1 MDLLC
6 KQIGLNTEGEARGI
20 TYFTIRTILRGL
32 RGYTDNG
39 PIGVNGP
46 GRLRTGIDAE
56 GDPDYET
63 FINVLNTLANHKI
76 ILFTFPWPNYKGPNR
91 GNFKEV
97 SVFATNRY
105 KLELLNAELKWL
117 GEREDKRSEAPHTEN
132 LVYYD
137 VKSGRGLV
145 NGNKVYLKGRN
156 KKLFNALFATAPNSV
171 DKKSLEGIARL
182 GHKSDS
188 LKYAMND
195 SFSLVRKACKVD
207 NTVIVQQS
215 DSAKLNAKVYPL
227 TIQQIEY
234 TFETKNI
241 SPKIPK
247 K

>member
-6 KQIGLNTEGEARGI
+6 KQIGLNVEGEARI
-20 TYFTIRTILRGL
+20 TTSFMIRTILKGL

-39 PIGVNGP
+39 PIGLNGP
-46 GRLRTGIDAE
+46 SRLRTGIDAVS
-56 GDPDYET
+56 DPDYEV
-63 FINVLNTLANHKI
+63 FMKVLNTLANNKI
-76 ILFTFPWPNYKGPNR
+76 LLFIFPYPNYKGPSW
-91 GNFKEV
+91 GSFKEI
-97 SVFATNRY
+97 SVFVTNRY
-105 KLELLNAELKWL
+105 KLELLYSELKWL
-117 GEREDKRSEAPHTEN
+117 GEPKDKRSEAPHAEN

-137 VKSGRGLV
+137 VKSGRGMV

-156 KKLFNALFATAPNSV
+156 RKLFNVLFSTAPNTV

-215 DSAKLNAKVYPL
+215 DSAKLNAKTYPL
-227 TIQQIEY
+227 SIQQIEY
-234 TFETKNI
+234 TFEVKKI
-241 SPKIPK
+241 SPKIP
-247 K
+247 